1 MDVGPLTSVEQPA
14 LPAVVAALDELEA
27 DARFESEL
35 PRIAPAAVAVA
46 RDARLLGRED
56 LACRA
61 DLVSADIRRRAG
73 HLADAGRT
81 AREMLQWAE
90 QNDARMVLARAHHL
104 MAAVFNELGDLA
116 QALEHAVHSVD
127 LLDESTPAPVQID
140 HRKRMADCLGL
151 SRDQGAQELYLE
163 VLALAEQAH
172 DVHRAATI
180 LNNSAYCASLAGQH
194 DEALTAIGRLRELSD
209 AHDLPLDLATLD
221 TVGRVLLGLGRWDD
235 AEQALRPGLEP
246 EVLDASVTGDGGA
259 DFLLTLAEVQRVRGQ
274 HAEAGAALDECIRR
288 CERHGLTSIRTR
300 ARRERAALLAA
311 AGDHRGA
318 YEEHVRY
325 AAEALAQQS
334 EQREARARTL
344 QAMYETT
351 EARRQSRRYRELAL
365 RDALTGLYN
374 RRHVDERLPALLL
387 RREVDGDPVTVAL
400 LDLDHFKQVNDT
412 CSHEVGDAVLQQVA
426 RILQAAA
433 DAAPT
438 GSFAARMGG
447 EEFLLVL
454 AGLDRDAAADC
465 LEGVRRSVAEHP
477 WVALTQGLPVTVSIG
492 VAADGGAPGA
502 AEVLARADV
511 NLYQAKRTGRD
522 RVVGPGVVGPAQV
535 GTGPAR

>member
-1 MDVGPLTSVEQPA
+1 MDVGSVTSVERTT
-14 LPAVVAALDELEA
+14 LPAVVAAVDELEA
-27 DARFESEL
+27 LARFEREL
-35 PRIAPAAVAVA
+35 PRVGPAAVVVA
-46 RDARLLGRED
+46 QEARLVDRED
-56 LACRA
+56 LAARA
-61 DLVSADIRRRAG
+61 DLVAADIRRRQG
-73 HLADAGRT
+73 HLAEAGRT

-104 MAAVFNELGDLA
+104 LAAVFQELGDLS

-127 LLDESTPAPVQID
+127 LLDDDVPAPVQID

-151 SRDQGAQELYLE
+151 SGDLGAQELYEE
-163 VLALAEQAH
+163 VLQLAEQSH

-180 LNNSAYCASLAGQH
+180 LNNSAYCASLANQH
-194 DEALTAIGRLRELSD
+194 EKALAAIRHLRELSEL
-209 AHDLPLDLATLD
+209 HDLPLDLATLD
-221 TVGRVLLGLGRWDD
+221 TVGRVLLGLGRWDE
-235 AEQALRPGLEP
+235 AEQALRPGTAP
-246 EVLDASVTGDGGA
+246 DVLNASTTGDGGA
-259 DFLLTLAEVQRVRGQ
+259 DFLLTLAEVQRARGRQ
-274 HAEAGAALDECIRR
+274 AEAEAALDECIRR
-288 CERHGLTSIRTR
+288 CEQHGLTSIRTR

-334 EQREARARTL
+334 EQRDARARTL

-374 RRHVDERLPALLL
+374 RRWVDERLPALLL

-400 LDLDHFKQVNDT
+400 LDLDHFKLVNDT
-412 CSHEVGDAVLQQVA
+412 CSHEVGDAVLQAVA
-426 RILQAAA
+426 QILLAATA
-433 DAAPT
+433 EAPV

-447 EEFLLVL
+447 EEFLVVL
-454 AGLDRDAAADC
+454 TGMDREAAAAH
-465 LEGVRRSVAEHP
+465 LEQIRRSVAGHP
-477 WVALTQGLPVTVSIG
+477 WVGLTQGLPVTVSIG
-492 VAADGGAPGA
+492 VAADSGAPGA

-511 NLYQAKRTGRD
+511 NLYQAKREGRD
-522 RVVGPGVVGPAQV
+522 RVVLGG
-535 GTGPAR
+535 

>member
-1 MDVGPLTSVEQPA
+1 MDVGALTSVEGPT

-27 DARFESEL
+27 LARFESEL
-35 PRIAPAAVAVA
+35 PRVGPAAVAVA
-46 RDARLLGRED
+46 RDARRVGRED

-61 DLVSADIRRRAG
+61 DLVAADVRRRAG

-81 AREMLQWAE
+81 AREMLQWGE
-90 QNDARMVLARAHHL
+90 LNGARMVLARAHHL
-104 MAAVFNELGDLA
+104 LAAVFSELGDLG

-127 LLDESTPAPVQID
+127 LLDDTTPAPVQID

-151 SRDQGAQELYLE
+151 NRDRGAQELYLE
-163 VLALAEQAH
+163 VLELAERAH

-194 DEALTAIGRLRELSD
+194 DEAMTAIGRLQELS
-209 AHDLPLDLATLD
+209 AVHDLPPDVATLD
-221 TVGRVLLGLGRWDD
+221 TVGRVLVGLGRWDE
-235 AEQALRPGLEP
+235 AEEALRPGLDP
-246 EVLDASVTGDGGA
+246 EVLDASTTGDGGA
-259 DFLLTLAEVQRVRGQ
+259 DFLLTLAEVQRVRGR
-274 HAEAGAALDECIRR
+274 HAEAAAALDECIRR

-311 AGDHRGA
+311 AGDHRSA
-318 YEEHVRY
+318 YEEHVQY

-351 EARRQSRRYRELAL
+351 EARKQTRRYRELAL

-374 RRHVDERLPALLL
+374 RRYVDERLPALLL
-387 RREVDGDPVTVAL
+387 RRDVDGDPVTVAL
-400 LDLDHFKQVNDT
+400 LDLDHFKLVNDT
-412 CSHEVGDAVLQQVA
+412 CSHEVGDTVLQAVA
-426 RILQAAA
+426 RILQAAT
-433 DAAPT
+433 DAAPAD
-438 GSFAARMGG
+438 SFAARMGG
-447 EEFLLVL
+447 EEFLVVL
-454 AGLDRDAAADC
+454 AGLDRDAAAAR
-465 LEGVRRSVAEHP
+465 LEQLRRAVAGHP
-477 WVALTQGLPVTVSIG
+477 WVGLTQGLPVTVSIG

-511 NLYQAKRTGRD
+511 NLYQAKREGRD
-522 RVVGPGVVGPAQV
+522 RVVLGG
-535 GTGPAR
+535 